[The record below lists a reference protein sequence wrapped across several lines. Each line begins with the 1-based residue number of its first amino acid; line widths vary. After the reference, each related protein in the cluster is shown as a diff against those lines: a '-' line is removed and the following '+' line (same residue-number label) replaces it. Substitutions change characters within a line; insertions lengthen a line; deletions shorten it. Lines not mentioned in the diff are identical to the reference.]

1 MAATSGRGKKLTSAI
16 ISMGGG
22 GGAASA
28 GGGGGAASAGGAGG
42 AGGASTAGLSSLGRV
57 TTTGPGIFSLL
68 GTALGGGAG
77 AGGGPAAFNNSIL
90 SAGPLNNCILSV
102 LRIRIRDLVPS

>member
-1 MAATSGRGKKLTSAI
+1 
-16 ISMGGG
+16 MGGG
-22 GGAASA
+22 GGRGGAASA
-28 GGGGGAASAGGAGG
+28 GGGGGAGS
-42 AGGASTAGLSSLGRV
+42 ASTAGLSSLGRV

-90 SAGPLNNCILSV
+90 PV
-102 LRIRIRDLVPS
+102 LRIRIRNPVSYWPLDPGWVKNQDPGWATRIIFLIT